1 MKKINFIQAVV
12 EAMAEEMARDEN
24 VVLMGEDA
32 VSLGGGLSNFM
43 GLAQYFPDRVLN
55 MPLSESAFSHF
66 AAGAAVAGLRPV
78 VDLMFSDFATVCADA
93 IANVAP
99 KLRYCSNGKI
109 QVPIVFY
116 AGNGGRL
123 RSGCHHAQSIE
134 SWFANIP
141 GLKIVAPCTAPDVKG
156 LLKAAIRDNDPVLF
170 LPPEEGIMKAMTGVE
185 EDTPEGEHIIPLNK
199 AGLIV
204 KEGTDV
210 TLVTLGGMRY
220 ESVRAAEELEKLGI
234 SVEVVDPRV
243 LIPLDK
249 EVIFNSVRKT
259 GKLVIAHEA
268 PTRGGFGGEIAA
280 VVTEECFDA
289 LKAPVKRVGAL
300 NMPIPAGFAEQ
311 FVLPNAEKIVSA
323 VKSLVEMEAADIEVE
338 VTV

>member
-1 MKKINFIQAVV
+1 MRKINFIQAVV
-12 EAMAEEMARDEN
+12 EAMAEEMTINEN

-32 VSLGGGLSNFM
+32 SSLGGGLSNFK
-43 GLAQYFPDRVLN
+43 GLAEYFPQRVFD
-55 MPLSESAFSHF
+55 MPISESGFSHF
-66 AAGAAVAGLRPV
+66 AVGAASAGLRPV
-78 VDLMFSDFATVCADA
+78 VDLMFSDFATIAMDA
-93 IANVAP
+93 ISNAAP
-99 KLRYCSNGKI
+99 KFRYCSNGKI
-109 QVPIVFY
+109 NVPIVFY
-116 AGNGGRL
+116 ASNGGRL
-123 RSGCHHAQSIE
+123 KAGCHHAQSIE

-141 GLKIVAPCTAPDVKG
+141 GLKIIAPCTAPDVKG

-170 LPPEEGIMKAMTGVE
+170 LPPQEGIMKAMTGVVE
-185 EDTPEGEHIIPLNK
+185 EVPEGDYVIPLNK
-199 AGLIV
+199 AGLVV

-220 ESVRAAEELEKLGI
+220 ESMKAAQELEKQGI

-259 GKLVIAHEA
+259 GKLIITHEA

-280 VVTEECFDA
+280 VVTEECFDD

-300 NMPIPAGFAEQ
+300 NMPIPAGFAES
-311 FVLPNAEKIVSA
+311 FVLPTAEKIIEA
-323 VKSLVEMEAADIEVE
+323 VNEIVKE
-338 VTV
+338 